1 MEAEG
6 RMVRAETVATEITER
21 LGTEARL
28 RRHLHNLIQ
37 QLKGIGDFRIV
48 SDSHGCHASCALLRC
63 SENHLCV
70 CVH

>member
-6 RMVRAETVATEITER
+6 RMVRAETVAQEITER

-37 QLKGIGDFRIV
+37 QLKGIGDSLIV
-48 SDSHGCHASCALLRC
+48 
-63 SENHLCV
+63 
-70 CVH
+70 